1 MANQYFR
8 KLPNVEYVNRTES
21 TVNLDDFIQVKN
33 LFKKGKLRDDIFENL
48 VFFDKY
54 TIFGD
59 DRPDNVAFDLYDDPT
74 LDWVIL
80 LANNILNIYSE
91 WPMSQQTFDEYLLE
105 KYATYDNLYN
115 GVHHYESMEI
125 KDTLGNIIF
134 PKGLKVDS
142 VQSLNYYDYEISSN
156 VSIPNL
162 SVPVTNYE
170 YEEKLNNDRRNIFVL
185 KADYLPVV
193 LDDME
198 EIMEYKKGSTQYVSE
213 TLQRADNIRLYT

>member
-21 TVNLDDFIQVKN
+21 TANLDDFIQVKN

-48 VFFDKY
+48 VFFDRY

-125 KDTLGNIIF
+125 KDTSGNIIF

>member
-48 VFFDKY
+48 VFFDRY

-91 WPMSQQTFDEYLLE
+91 WPMPQQTFDEYLLE

>member
-91 WPMSQQTFDEYLLE
+91 WPMPQQTFDEYLLE

>member
-91 WPMSQQTFDEYLLE
+91 WPMPQQTFDEYLLE

-115 GVHHYESMEI
+115 GVHNYESMEI